1 MSGIRPIRKQD
12 YSCQHW
18 HNWRWDGWCLSW
30 PPRPCQAQS
39 HRAAGQCEL
48 TPGQLPASLCRS
60 SLDNGWV
67 GNCDKQ
73 WWQKVRCIL
82 FSSITPTNLGRF
94 SKPGTDLK
102 SAPDIFKTN
111 ISAKTWSNCTCRGRF
126 ENVMTSRFQMCP
138 WFWKS
143 TKICG
148 IDRAKQ
154 NRPPPPLTSLVKSTC
169 Q

>member
-60 SLDNGWV
+60 SWDNGWA
-67 GNCDKQ
+67 GNCDKHLIMLIYSGGKKYVVFCFPQ
-73 WWQKVRCIL
+73 LLPQIL
-82 FSSITPTNLGRF
+82 VEFQNQGQIWNLMVLMF
-94 SKPGTDLK
+94 SKQISQLK
-102 SAPDIFKTN
+102 LGQIAHVGGVLKTSGPADFKL
-111 ISAKTWSNCTCRGRF
+111 
-126 ENVMTSRFQMCP
+126 
-138 WFWKS
+138 
-143 TKICG
+143 TKIC
-148 IDRAKQ
+148 RSNRPKQ
-154 NRPPPPLTSLVKSTC
+154 NIKLFLPVLYF
-169 Q
+169 